1 LIWVGRI
8 DHQEE
13 LELMTPFIKMTFGT
27 LVVAGALHVPLDH
40 AEAKKLEAAKSTT
53 TNIAD
58 CAKVAPE
65 QRDRCISQSRPVKGA
80 AIYAKPKAKPAEIA
94 AAAAASV
101 KQKAERAIAKAKA
114 VVLNKDKPTNIA
126 DCAKVA
132 PAQRDRCI
140 SLSLPVKGA
149 DLAAKSKKTAEVA
162 AAVTA
167 TATAAKATA
176 AKAVTAAKSY
186 VTAKDGSTSI
196 ADCAKAAPE
205 QRDACISRSRPVKGA
220 DLAPAKTTKS
230 AAKELATEL
239 AGKAKAATAKAVS
252 QAKALVIRKDGTTD
266 LSDCAKTS
274 PDQRDVCISRSRPV
288 RGPVSLNRT

>member
-1 LIWVGRI
+1 
-8 DHQEE
+8 
-13 LELMTPFIKMTFGT
+13 MTPFIKMTFGT

-40 AEAKKLEAAKSTT
+40 AEAKKIAAAKSTT
-53 TNIAD
+53 TNIAG

-65 QRDRCISQSRPVKGA
+65 QRDRCISQSRPVTGA

-101 KQKAERAIAKAKA
+101 KQKAQRAIAKAKA

-149 DLAAKSKKTAEVA
+149 DLTAKSKKTAEVA

-176 AKAVTAAKSY
+176 AKAVTGAKSY
-186 VTAKDGSTSI
+186 VTAKDGTTSI
-196 ADCAKAAPE
+196 TDCAKAAPE

-220 DLAPAKTTKS
+220 DLASAKTTKS

-266 LSDCAKTS
+266 LSDCSKTS

-288 RGPVSLNRT
+288 KGPVSINRT

>member
-1 LIWVGRI
+1 
-8 DHQEE
+8 
-13 LELMTPFIKMTFGT
+13 MTPFIKMTFGT

-40 AEAKKLEAAKSTT
+40 AEAKKIAAAKSTT

-65 QRDRCISQSRPVKGA
+65 QRDRCISQSRPVTGA

-101 KQKAERAIAKAKA
+101 KQKAQRAIAKAKA

-149 DLAAKSKKTAEVA
+149 DLTAKSKKTAEVA

-176 AKAVTAAKSY
+176 AKAVTGAKSY
-186 VTAKDGSTSI
+186 VTAKDGTTSI
-196 ADCAKAAPE
+196 TDCAKAAPE

-220 DLAPAKTTKS
+220 DLASAKTTKS

-266 LSDCAKTS
+266 LSDCSKTS

-288 RGPVSLNRT
+288 KGPVSINRT